1 MSLNAVLE
9 NLKANDRAA
18 IERLIEW
25 LRIPSV
31 GTDPA
36 HRADTRRAGEW
47 CAERLR
53 GAGLDATLHE
63 TGTREK
69 PGHPIVWATNEKDHP
84 GHAALPAGER
94 PPHVLFYGHYDVQPA
109 DPLELWNSPPFDP
122 VVVPADA
129 VPAGAPA
136 DAVPGE
142 RIVARG
148 AVDDKGQVA
157 SFLEALRAWREEVGP
172 LPIRLSVLIEGE
184 EESGSVNLE
193 RYVRDHAE
201 TLREA
206 DIVLISDT
214 GMLGRGRPAITYGV
228 RGLAYTEVTLRG
240 PDQDLH
246 SGLWGGRVL
255 NPNNELCKIL
265 SQLWDADGRVTL
277 PGFYD
282 DVIEPTA
289 EERAAWNRLA
299 PDDPAQKVSLK
310 SIGLPLE
317 AGRGERGWTG
327 VEREWARP
335 TCDINGIK
343 GGYIGEGAKTVIP
356 SKASA
361 KVSFRLVADQDPAK
375 VVAAFRAWLGERT
388 PPGFAIDLHD
398 HGGGWPGNVSQDSPF
413 LSAAGDAL
421 EAASNGVQ
429 AALIKSG
436 GSIPVVGLLKKELG
450 LDTLLVGFGLE
461 DDRVHSPN
469 EKFELECFRL
479 GMRTHAALFEK
490 FAGIRGV

>member
-1 MSLNAVLE
+1 MPHRSTLDAVLD
-9 NLKANDRAA
+9 NLKANDQAA
-18 IERLIEW
+18 INRLIEW
-25 LRIPSV
+25 LTIPSV

-36 HRADTRRAGEW
+36 HRDDTRHAAQW
-47 CAERLR
+47 CADRLAA
-53 GAGLDATLHE
+53 AGLDAQLHE
-63 TGTREK
+63 TGTAAK
-69 PGHPIVWATNEKDHP
+69 PGHPIVWATNAKDHP
-84 GHAALPAGER
+84 DYDRLPADQR

-109 DPLELWNSPPFDP
+109 DPLELWNSPPFQP
-122 VVVPADA
+122 VVLPADHG
-129 VPAGAPA
+129 PAE
-136 DAVPGE
+136 DTPGE

-157 SFLEALRAWREEVGP
+157 CFLEALRAWREEVGP
-172 LPIRLSVLIEGE
+172 LPIRLSILIEGE

-193 RYVRDHAE
+193 RYVKDHEAA
-201 TLREA
+201 LKAA

-214 GMLGRGRPAITYGV
+214 GMLGRGKPAITYGV
-228 RGLAYTEVTLRG
+228 RGLAYTEVTLIG
-240 PDQDLH
+240 PNQDLH

-265 SQLWDADGRVTL
+265 AQLWDDQGKVTI

-282 DVIEPTA
+282 DVITPTA
-289 EERAAWNRLA
+289 EERAAWNLLV
-299 PDDPAQKVSLK
+299 PDEPAQRASLK
-310 SIGLPLE
+310 SIGLPIE
-317 AGRGERGWTG
+317 AGTGEQGWTG

-356 SKASA
+356 AQASA

-375 VVAAFRAWLGERT
+375 VVNAFKQWLDERV
-388 PPGFAIDLHD
+388 PPGFTLKLQD
-398 HGGGWPGNVSQDSPF
+398 HGGGWPGNVAQSSPY
-413 LSAAGDAL
+413 LQAAAEAL
-421 EAASNGVQ
+421 EAAAGGVQ
-429 AALIKSG
+429 PALIKSG

-479 GMRTHAALFEK
+479 GMRTHAAIIER
-490 FAGIRGV
+490 FAHLRA

>member
-1 MSLNAVLE
+1 M
-9 NLKANDRAA
+9 
-18 IERLIEW
+18 
-25 LRIPSV
+25 
-31 GTDPA
+31 PA
-36 HRADTRRAGEW
+36 DQ
-47 CAERLR
+47 
-53 GAGLDATLHE
+53 
-63 TGTREK
+63 
-69 PGHPIVWATNEKDHP
+69 
-84 GHAALPAGER
+84 R

-109 DPLELWNSPPFDP
+109 DPFELWTSPPFDP
-122 VVVPADA
+122 VVTPADA
-129 VPAGAPA
+129 GPAGE
-136 DAVPGE
+136 VPGE

-193 RYVRDHAE
+193 RYVKDHAA
-201 TLREA
+201 TLQAA

-214 GMLGRGRPAITYGV
+214 GMLGRGKPAITYGV
-228 RGLAYTEVTLRG
+228 RGLAYTEVTMTG

-255 NPNNELCKIL
+255 NPNNELCKL
-265 SQLWDADGRVTL
+265 LAKLWDERGRVTL

-282 DVIEPTA
+282 DVVEPTG

-299 PDDPAQKVSLK
+299 PDDPAQRASLK

-317 AGRGERGWTG
+317 AGAGEQGWTG

-361 KVSFRLVADQDPAK
+361 KVSFRLVADQDPGK
-375 VVAAFRAWLGERT
+375 VVRAFRAWLEERV
-388 PPGFAIDLHD
+388 PAGFTVSLHD
-398 HGGGWPGNVSQDSPF
+398 HGGGWPGNVSQDSPY
-413 LSAAGDAL
+413 LQAAAEAL
-421 EAASNGVQ
+421 EAAANGVQ
-429 AALIKSG
+429 PALIKTG

-479 GMRTHAALFEK
+479 GMRTHAAIFDR
-490 FAGIRGV
+490 FAGLRR